1 MPILIS
7 LAALLLPVVLLQLS
21 SGGVGPLDALSGFE
35 LNFTTAQI
43 GALRSAHFVGFFIG
57 CWWSPRLLG
66 TVGHSRAFAATGA
79 IGLLSHML
87 IINPT
92 AWALMRVATGLSVA
106 GCYTVIEAW
115 L

>member
-1 MPILIS
+1 
-7 LAALLLPVVLLQLS
+7 
-21 SGGVGPLDALSGFE
+21 
-35 LNFTTAQI
+35 
-43 GALRSAHFVGFFIG
+43 
-57 CWWSPRLLG
+57 LG